1 VGTRAVD
8 DLAGHPE
15 LSARAMTVRVE
26 RVVVVPAPREDVWAF
41 IDDPEKRA
49 RPISV
54 VADFELAND
63 GHAVWYLSL
72 PIPLVNRTIRVDTEE
87 KRRVP
92 PEYVEFVG
100 RSKVMRV
107 VGEHSLE
114 AVENGTRLTNRFVVE
129 GKVPGV
135 ERFFKRNMERE
146 FDNLENAIYGDLGIP
161 H

>member
-1 VGTRAVD
+1 
-8 DLAGHPE
+8 
-15 LSARAMTVRVE
+15 MTVRVE

-41 IDDPEKRA
+41 IDDAEKRA

-54 VADFELAND
+54 VSDFELAAD
-63 GHAVWYLSL
+63 GHAIWSLQL
-72 PIPLVNRTIRVDTEE
+72 PIPFVDRTIEVDTEE
-87 KRRVP
+87 KKRVP

-107 VGEHSLE
+107 VGEHSLAE
-114 AVENGTRLTNRFVVE
+114 VDNGTELTNRFVVD
-129 GKVPGV
+129 GTVPGV

-146 FDNLENAIYGDLGIP
+146 FDNLENAIYDDLGIS

>member
-1 VGTRAVD
+1 MGTRTVD
-8 DLAGHPE
+8 DLAGNAE
-15 LSARAMTVRVE
+15 LTARVMTVRVE

-54 VADFELAND
+54 VSDFELADD

-72 PIPLVNRTIRVDTEE
+72 PIPLVDRTIRVDTEE
-87 KRRVP
+87 KRRDP

-114 AVENGTRLTNRFVVE
+114 PLENGTRLTNQFVVE
-129 GKVPGV
+129 GTVPGV
-135 ERFFKRNMERE
+135 ERFFKRNMEQE
-146 FDNLENAIYGDLGIP
+146 LDNLENAIRDDLGIP
-161 H
+161 